1 VQRFHS
7 PAFGVVLALASVA
20 LGQQH
25 AEEGA
30 VSRNRLKFM
39 EETIGSLA
47 ATSDQIK
54 SAADLR
60 FAAKPLLRYS
70 DPTRGMTD
78 QNVLVDATVWRLG
91 ESGRPTGLVTLEL
104 YHTTANSGV
113 LAYEFAS
120 LTPVAF
126 SLTHTNQPSIHWK
139 PTGSAITFRAL
150 EGTSAPAKTAAAR
163 LAQMRQLARRFAVQE
178 IVKGE
183 VIECR
188 LLAQPIDRY
197 QSAQDEIEDGAI
209 FAFANG
215 TNPELGLVLEA
226 GKRGWTFGTARLS
239 SAEVIVKLD
248 DREVAR
254 YERVVNAKLHGDYT
268 SMTEQIELPK

>member
-7 PAFGVVLALASVA
+7 PAFGVILALASVA
-20 LGQQH
+20 LAQQPGD
-25 AEEGA
+25 EGA

-54 SAADLR
+54 SVADLR
-60 FAAKPLLRYS
+60 VAAKPLLRYS
-70 DPTRGMTD
+70 DPTRGMTE

-91 ESGRPTGLVTLEL
+91 EAGRPTGLVTLEL
-104 YHTTANSGV
+104 YRTTADAGV

-120 LTPVAF
+120 FTPAAF
-126 SLTHTNQPSIHWK
+126 SLTHQNRPSIHWK
-139 PTGSAITFRAL
+139 ATGSAISFRAL
-150 EGTSAPAKTAAAR
+150 EGSSAPAKTPAAR
-163 LAQMRQLARRFAVQE
+163 LAQMRQLARRFSVQE

-215 TNPELGLVLEA
+215 TNPELGLVLEE
-226 GKRGWTFGTARLS
+226 GKSGWTFGTVRLS
-239 SAEVIVKLD
+239 SAEVVVKLD

-254 YERVVNAKLHGDYT
+254 YERIVNARLHSDYT